1 MSKFFYNIAVKN
13 ACFSI
18 NYKILVTRD
27 TITNASIGWLQTRH
41 NGLVWIKILSENWER
56 KFAYLFVNYQW
67 KLKRNKGKRVLKS
80 AWGENTHMFVR
91 GRGVRFGFAWK
102 MFMFARRN
110 PENLFFSEDDCHPTL
125 TLYSFTNNGWSLR
138 LLEKTRQQLFLWVIN
153 SCLLV

>member
-41 NGLVWIKILSENWER
+41 NGLVWMKILSENWER

-80 AWGENTHMFVR
+80 AWSENTHMFVR
-91 GRGVRFGFAWK
+91 SRGVRFGFAWK